1 MAVSAAVEAE
11 PAQLARPEQ
20 SAVLSVGQMAAVVS
34 SSSSAA
40 AAERA
45 AAERAA
51 VVATAE
57 AMIDRAAA
65 ERAAAERA
73 TPAES
78 APSERAA
85 PPLNLL
91 YQFLQEAQVDPHLIR
106 EAIRRG
112 LRPEDAMEFC
122 LAGGVAVAASSSNA
136 LAGSSS
142 EPTAAAKEE
151 STSSDSDDED
161 NTPISQR
168 NKKLAKGGRSAKEK
182 KQARVHTQTAAAVVS
197 RSSKRPRTAPMDPVQ
212 CALHEVLMALCGDR
226 ALVLEAFEM
235 NLEGVAAVRFCED
248 KDYRTDQ
255 RASHS
260 AAKRAALG
268 LRLPDV

>member
-1 MAVSAAVEAE
+1 MAVAA
-11 PAQLARPEQ
+11 
-20 SAVLSVGQMAAVVS
+20 S
-34 SSSSAA
+34 SSNAL
-40 AAERA
+40 AERA
-45 AAERAA
+45 AA
-51 VVATAE
+51 V
-57 AMIDRAAA
+57 AAA
-65 ERAAAERA
+65 AAAERA
-73 TPAES
+73 TPAEAES
-78 APSERAA
+78 APSERASSPM
-85 PPLNLL
+85 PPLYLFLL
-91 YQFLQEAQVDPHLIR
+91 DAQVDPHLIR
-106 EAIRRG
+106 KAIQRG
-112 LRPEDAMEFC
+112 IRPEDAMDFC

-142 EPTAAAKEE
+142 EPTAAKEE

-168 NKKLAKGGRSAKEK
+168 RMKVSAEGGRSAKEK
-182 KQARVHTQTAAAVVS
+182 KPAVS

-212 CALHEVLMALCGDR
+212 CALHECLMALCEDP
-226 ALVLEAFEM
+226 ALVREAFEM
-235 NLEGVAAVRFCED
+235 NLKGVAAVRFCED

>member
-11 PAQLARPEQ
+11 PVQLARPEQ
-20 SAVLSVGQMAAVVS
+20 LAVLSVEQMAV
-34 SSSSAA
+34 
-40 AAERA
+40 
-45 AAERAA
+45 
-51 VVATAE
+51 
-57 AMIDRAAA
+57 
-65 ERAAAERA
+65 
-73 TPAES
+73 
-78 APSERAA
+78 
-85 PPLNLL
+85 

-106 EAIRRG
+106 EAIQRG
-112 LRPEDAMEFC
+112 LRPDDAMDFC

-168 NKKLAKGGRSAKEK
+168 RKKVSAEGGRSAKEK

-212 CALHEVLMALCGDR
+212 CALHEVLMALCGDP
-226 ALVLEAFEM
+226 ALVHEAIEM
-235 NLEGVAAVRFCED
+235 NLEGDAAVRFCED